1 MGENQQG
8 FNERLARKK
17 RVQRMKAG
25 VILFLVTWMIAW
37 ALVTVS
43 LIVKVHSL
51 QEQMDIITENTIR
64 SKQINQQKAKA
75 ASSGQVEQYKA
86 SEENKGEGSKKAAG
100 QKQEPK
106 EKEDAEDGEE
116 IVKKVYLTF
125 DDGPST
131 NTENILNILDQYDIK
146 ATFFVTGR
154 DDAESLRLYKE
165 IVDRG
170 NTIGMHSYSHQYA
183 QLYQS
188 LDSFG
193 QDLDKI
199 QDRIE
204 RACGFSCKLYRFP
217 GGSSN
222 QVSHMDMKEFI
233 RFLNKEKITY
243 FDWNVECGDATDQ
256 EYTKEMLVE
265 NVINDVAK
273 YSVSVVLMH
282 DAGNKGK
289 TVEALPAIIKKLQ
302 KMNAEILPI
311 DEDTVP
317 IQHIAADSVE
327 N

>member
-1 MGENQQG
+1 MGEKQQG

-25 VILFLVTWMIAW
+25 LVIFLVTWMIVW
-37 ALVTVS
+37 ALATIA
-43 LIVKVHSL
+43 LIVKVNSL

-64 SKQINQQKAKA
+64 SKQINQKKAEA

-86 SEENKGEGSKKAAG
+86 TDENKGEVSKKAAK
-100 QKQEPK
+100 QKPK
-106 EKEDAEDGEE
+106 EKEDMEDGEDV
-116 IVKKVYLTF
+116 VKKVYLTF

-131 NTENILNILDQYDIK
+131 NTENILNILDQYQVK

-154 DDAESLRLYKE
+154 DDAESLELYQE

-188 LDSFG
+188 LDSFK
-193 QDLDKI
+193 QDFDKI
-199 QDRIE
+199 QAQVK

-222 QVSHMDMKEFI
+222 QVSHLDMKEFI

-256 EYTKEMLVE
+256 EYTKEMLVD
-265 NVINDVAK
+265 NVINDVEK

-289 TVEALPAIIKKLQ
+289 TVEALPAIIKKLK
-302 KMNAEILPI
+302 KMDAEILPI
-311 DEDTVP
+311 DENTAP
-317 IQHIAADSVE
+317 IQHITADSVE